1 MSSDETMAERNLD
14 ADAVI
19 RKWSK
24 ELGLKEKAVRQF
36 VERNSIDAVALDKEK
51 WRVTQRKLT
60 LGRRFL
66 LAGTTGAVRDFTI
79 GTEEVPS

>member
-1 MSSDETMAERNLD
+1 MSGDETMAEGNLG
-14 ADAVI
+14 AAAVI

-36 VERNSIDAVALDKEK
+36 VERNSIDAVALDEEK

-60 LGRRFL
+60 LGRRFV
-66 LAGTTGAVRDFTI
+66 LAWATGAVRDFTI
-79 GTEEVPS
+79 GTGEVPS